1 MRVARTASTLALAV
15 SITIGV
21 LFLFAPLGTLCSTS
35 LVAPGQAP
43 TPTTCHG
50 VSFLETQ
57 RDSLF
62 PALIFIAVWT
72 FAPLL
77 AVLGTRRRPASAALV
92 AVPAAIEL
100 AGIVSL
106 GGGVLWALTAG
117 PILLVALVATL
128 VSRSSPQPAR

>member
-1 MRVARTASTLALAV
+1 
-15 SITIGV
+15 
-21 LFLFAPLGTLCSTS
+21 
-35 LVAPGQAP
+35 
-43 TPTTCHG
+43 

-62 PALIFIAVWT
+62 PALIFVAVWT
-72 FAPLL
+72 CAPLL

-92 AVPAAIEL
+92 AASAAIEL

-117 PILLVALVATL
+117 PILLVALVTTL
-128 VSRSSPQPAR
+128 VSSSSAQPAR